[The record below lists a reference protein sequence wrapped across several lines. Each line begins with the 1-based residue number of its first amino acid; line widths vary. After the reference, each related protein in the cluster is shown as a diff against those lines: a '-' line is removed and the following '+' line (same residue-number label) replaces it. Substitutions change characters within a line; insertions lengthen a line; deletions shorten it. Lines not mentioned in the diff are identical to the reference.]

1 MKLFYFFA
9 ILLLLNNCSFD
20 NKTGIWKNEN
30 NIGKSENVIFKDFK
44 EVVTSDS
51 TFEKEI
57 ILNKNLKIFLSKPEV
72 NVDWKDYFFNYNNNS
87 INYKYNNSN
96 EIILKSKRLSRH
108 NVNKNIFLEN
118 KNLLLNDENGNIIVF
133 STLSNQVISKFN
145 FYKKRFKK
153 IKKLLNLIVEN
164 NIIYTTDNLGYVYAY
179 NYKINKIIWAKNY
192 KTPFRSNLKIIKD
205 KIIAADEKNNLV
217 FFNKKNGNIIKKI
230 PTEETLI
237 NNQFRNNISSNNE
250 DKLFF
255 LNSYGTLYSID
266 LNSIN
271 INWFI
276 NLNFSS
282 NINPNNLFSGVEI
295 VNYKNNIIVSSLN
308 KTYIIDTQSGLIK
321 KKFNFA
327 SITKPIANNDL
338 VYFLSKNNLLILVD
352 LKNNEILFS
361 YNINKKIAE
370 TLNSKERNV
379 ELKTFILAN
388 NNIKIFLMNSFIVD
402 FYKNGEL
409 SRIYKLPKKIYSQPI
424 IINGSVLYIDKKNR
438 LIVLN

>member
-30 NIGKSENVIFKDFK
+30 NIGKNENVIFKDFK

-164 NIIYTTDNLGYVYAY
+164 NIIYTTDNLGYVYAC

-217 FFNKKNGNIIKKI
+217 FFNKKNGNKIKKI

>member
-1 MKLFYFFA
+1 MKFCLI
-9 ILLLLNNCSFD
+9 ILVLIFLQQCSFD

-108 NVNKNIFLEN
+108 NVNKNILLEN
-118 KNLLLNDENGNIIVF
+118 KNLLLNDENCNIIVF
-133 STLSNQVISKFN
+133 STLSNQVIFKFN

>member
-30 NIGKSENVIFKDFK
+30 NIGKRENVIFKDFK
-44 EVVTSDS
+44 EVVTSDN
-51 TFEKEI
+51 TFKKKK
-57 ILNKNLKIFLSKPEV
+57 ILNKNLKIFLSKPEA

-108 NVNKNIFLEN
+108 NVNKNILLEN

>member
-108 NVNKNIFLEN
+108 NVNKNILLEN